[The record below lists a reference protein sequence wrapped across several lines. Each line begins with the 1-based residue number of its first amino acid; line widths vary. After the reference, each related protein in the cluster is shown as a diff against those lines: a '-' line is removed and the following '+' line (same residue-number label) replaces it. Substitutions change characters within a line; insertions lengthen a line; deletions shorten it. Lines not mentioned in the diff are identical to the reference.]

1 MADQRV
7 CSVSSIQRFPGSGS
21 ILKGA
26 ISMKKQQLSPASATA
41 EAGLLTPVVKR
52 HRRSEPV
59 HAPRGS
65 RAVSRPIRSQREVVA
80 KASTEISHSFEGF
93 LKRDGNVVPFDP
105 SKIAHAVQK
114 ASEKV
119 QSDSRRAIDIPDPVQ
134 VATRVIAELDDPW
147 SPYYVEAI
155 DGKRF
160 PEIEDIQDLVEIVLA
175 NDGYHD
181 VMTAYKRYRKTR
193 ENIRRQLKIR
203 TKVETDAQ
211 DSTDAL
217 LLVESTTK
225 NVSHPW
231 DKSRIIDVL
240 QKETALSH
248 DESRSIAKSVENR
261 AFAWNDAHISTALVR
276 EMVNNE
282 LEERGHLDTLKDM
295 AQFSIAKP
303 VLEGLLFAK
312 SEENSNVKSN
322 NPEAV
327 TQTIGE
333 IVLKQYALRYMYG
346 EKLERAH
353 ATGRIHIHDL
363 GFPDRVYCSSHS
375 IEYIKKYGLTGL
387 DNLSSESSPANS
399 AQVLTGHLNTFL
411 ASMQAYY
418 AGALGVA
425 YINIMYA
432 PLLEGLSSK
441 EICQRAQELIFN
453 GSQNAFARGGQT
465 IFLDFNIHSGVPEY
479 LKKVPA
485 VGKGGR
491 YMLQN
496 SDGQKNYLEEFYTN
510 EVSSSGYR
518 LIGLKDGDRVVM
530 REVLDEDDQIIYD
543 PAVSGEL
550 AEAGEKIVTYG
561 DYESLARTFALAM
574 LDVWEKGDRKGRV
587 FEFPKCDFHVSD
599 ESFSDPEQY
608 KILERASEVAASNGS
623 VYFIF
628 DRDQVTLSA
637 CCRLRT
643 TIDDNYMLLH
653 PESMRFCGFQNVTI
667 NIPHAAYL
675 AAKEGNRTIDGLL
688 EKIYESMD
696 LAIDAHIR
704 KKQFVGEKMMQP
716 GGPLWQIGKECADGK
731 PYVNLDASTYILGL
745 IGVNDAVKFITGSE
759 MHESKDAVED
769 AIRIVAAMNIRLR
782 EYSTRYGMKFTL
794 EESPA
799 ESAARRLAKTDM
811 VYYSNYA
818 TDIVKGSFD
827 DDSIYYSNSVHLA
840 ADCGVGLVE
849 RIRIQGLF
857 HGLIESGAI
866 THAFV
871 GEERPS
877 PIGILKLVKNT
888 FYKTQSAQLTI
899 SPEFTYCN
907 ACHHE
912 RKGLCETCDKC
923 GSSDVDGISR
933 IVGYYSATKNW
944 NKSKKGELGARQRG
958 SYGVENSVDVANQ
971 GDLHP
976 GYKRNAVN
984 PADVVAD
991 SIASADGNNAVC
1003 KDGVCTLY

>member
-1 MADQRV
+1 
-7 CSVSSIQRFPGSGS
+7 
-21 ILKGA
+21 
-26 ISMKKQQLSPASATA
+26 MKEQQLSSASATA
-41 EAGLLTPVVKR
+41 STDLLTPVARR
-52 HRRSEPV
+52 HRRSETV
-59 HAPRGS
+59 HARRSSG
-65 RAVSRPIRSQREVVA
+65 AVSPAEPGKREDMA
-80 KASTEISHSFEGF
+80 TSHDMSHNFDGF
-93 LKRDGNVVPFDP
+93 LKRDGDIVAFDP
-105 SKIAHAVQK
+105 LKIAHAVQK

-119 QSDSRRAIDIPDPVQ
+119 QADSQRAIETPNPDQ
-134 VATRVIAELDDPW
+134 VATKVLEELNDSW

-160 PEIEDIQDLVEIVLA
+160 AEIEDIQDLVEIVLA
-175 NDGYHD
+175 RDGYHE

-240 QKETALSH
+240 QKETTLSY

-295 AQFSIAKP
+295 AQFAIAKP

-387 DNLSSESSPANS
+387 DNLSSESNPAKS

-432 PLLEGLSSK
+432 PLLEGLSSE
-441 EICQRAQELIFN
+441 EIYQRAQELIFN

-465 IFLDFNIHSGVPEY
+465 IFLDFNIHSGVPAY

-485 VGKGGR
+485 VGKGGK

-496 SDGQKNYLEEFYTN
+496 SDGEKTYLEEFFTTD
-510 EVSSSGYR
+510 VSSSGYR
-518 LIGLKDGDRVVM
+518 LIELRKGNRVVM
-530 REVLDEDDQIIYD
+530 REVLDDDGQIVYD
-543 PAVSGEL
+543 AAISKEL
-550 AEAGEKIVTYG
+550 ANTGEKIVTYG
-561 DYESLARTFALAM
+561 DYESLARTFALSM

-608 KILERASEVAASNGS
+608 KILERASEVAANNGS

-675 AAKEGNRTIDGLL
+675 AANEGNRSIDGLID
-688 EKIYESMD
+688 KIYESME
-696 LAIDAHIR
+696 LAIDAHLR
-704 KKQFVGEKMMQP
+704 KKTFVGEKMMQP

-731 PYVNLDASTYILGL
+731 PYVNLDTSTYIVGL
-745 IGVNDAVKFITGSE
+745 IGVNDAVKFITGRE

-769 AIRIVAAMNIRLR
+769 ALRIVAAMNIRLR
-782 EYSTRYGMKFTL
+782 DYTDRFGMKFTL

-818 TDIVKGSFD
+818 KDIVKGSFD

-840 ADCGVGLVE
+840 ADCDVSLVE

-877 PIGILKLVKNT
+877 AVGILKLVKNT
-888 FYKTQSAQLTI
+888 FYRTQSAQLTI

-907 ACHHE
+907 ACHQQM
-912 RKGLCETCDKC
+912 KGLCDTCEKC

-958 SYGVENSVDVANQ
+958 SYGVENNVNGTGQ
-971 GDLHP
+971 RDLHP
-976 GYKRNAVN
+976 AYRRSEVI
-984 PADVVAD
+984 PAEVVAG
-991 SIASADGNNAVC
+991 SIASADGANAVC

>member
-1 MADQRV
+1 MEATADV
-7 CSVSSIQRFPGSGS
+7 SIQKNMDAAAAPSGD
-21 ILKGA
+21 
-26 ISMKKQQLSPASATA
+26 
-41 EAGLLTPVVKR
+41 AGHV
-52 HRRSEPV
+52 
-59 HAPRGS
+59 ARG
-65 RAVSRPIRSQREVVA
+65 RD
-80 KASTEISHSFEGF
+80 FGF
-93 LKRDGNVVPFDP
+93 HGFVKRDGSVVPFNP
-105 SKIAHAVQK
+105 EKIAQAVRK
-114 ASEKV
+114 AAEKAPG
-119 QSDSRRAIDIPDPVQ
+119 SRHSLNLPDPDE
-134 VATRVIAELDDPW
+134 VAMRVVEELNDPG
-147 SPYYVEAI
+147 SPYYVEESE
-155 DGKRF
+155 GKRL
-160 PEIEDIQDLVEIVLA
+160 PEIEDVQDIVEMVLA
-175 NDGYHD
+175 QRGYHE
-181 VMTAYKRYRKTR
+181 VMTSYKRYRKTR

-203 TKVETDAQ
+203 TRLEAGSS

-217 LLVESTTK
+217 LLVESATK
-225 NVSHPW
+225 NITYPW
-231 DKSRIIDVL
+231 DKSRIIDAL
-240 QKETALSH
+240 TRETSLSY

-261 AFAWNDAHISTALVR
+261 AFAWNDATISTALVR

-295 AQFSIAKP
+295 AQFSISRP

-312 SEENSNVKSN
+312 SEENSNIKNN

-333 IVLKQYALRYMYG
+333 IILKQYALRHLYG

-375 IEYIKKYGLTGL
+375 IEYIKKYGLKGL
-387 DNLSSESSPANS
+387 VNLSSESNPAKS

-432 PLLEGLSSK
+432 PLLEGLSEK
-441 EICQRAQELIFN
+441 EMYQRAQELIFN

-465 IFLDFNIHSGVPEY
+465 IFLDFNIHSGVPGY

-485 VGKGGR
+485 IGPGGR
-491 YMLQN
+491 YMLMTA
-496 SDGQKNYLEEFYTN
+496 DGAKIPLDEHRTN
-510 EVSSSGYR
+510 EVSSGGYPLMELR
-518 LIGLKDGDRVVM
+518 CEERVVL
-530 REVLDEDDQIIYD
+530 REVLDENGQIACDRQVEAALI
-543 PAVSGEL
+543 
-550 AEAGEKIVTYG
+550 EAGERIVTYG
-561 DYESLARTFALAM
+561 DYEELARSFALNM
-574 LDVWEKGDRKGRV
+574 LDVWERGDKNGRV
-587 FEFPKCDFHVSD
+587 FEFPKCDFHVSG
-599 ESFSDPEQY
+599 ESFSDPEQRR
-608 KILERASEVAASNGS
+608 ILMRACEVASANGS

-675 AAKEGNRTIDGLL
+675 AAAEGRRDIDGVI

-696 LAIDAHIR
+696 MAVDAHLR
-704 KKQFVGEKMMQP
+704 KKEFVGGRMMKE
-716 GGPLWQIGKECADGK
+716 GGPLWQIGKESSDGK
-731 PYVNLDASTYILGL
+731 KYVDLEASTYIIGL
-745 IGVNDAVKFITGSE
+745 IGVNDAVKFVTGKE
-759 MHESKDAVED
+759 MHESADAVDD
-769 AIRIVAAMNIRLR
+769 AIRIVAAMNVRLR
-782 EYSTRYGMKFTL
+782 EYSKQYGLKFTL

-811 VYYSNYA
+811 VYFGEYA
-818 TDIVKGSFD
+818 RDIVKGGID
-827 DDSIYYSNSVHLA
+827 DDSIYYTNSVHLS
-840 ADCGVGLVE
+840 ADCDVSLVE

-877 PIGILKLVKNT
+877 AQSILKLVKNT
-888 FYKTQSAQLTI
+888 FYRTQSAQLTI

-912 RKGLCETCDKC
+912 MRGLRDACERC
-923 GSSDVDGISR
+923 GSADVDGISR
-933 IVGYYSATKNW
+933 IVGYYSVIRNW
-944 NKSKKGELGARQRG
+944 NKSKKGELASRRRGNYGAEAQPAPLLPVDIMPKYQR
-958 SYGVENSVDVANQ
+958 SPVDR
-971 GDLHP
+971 D
-976 GYKRNAVN
+976 AVPSKDRV
-984 PADVVAD
+984 PAGRSGAAC
-991 SIASADGNNAVC
+991 SDGM
-1003 KDGVCTLY
+1003 CTLY